1 MKSLINKA
9 TSTLSGIVLFAFGC
23 VMAGLGLAAISML
36 ALFALATMGIAVLAA
51 PFLAMTQTDASVT
64 DEVADA
70 PDATATA

>member
-1 MKSLINKA
+1 MKSLITK
-9 TSTLSGIVLFAFGC
+9 TTTTLSGVVLFAFGC

-51 PFLAMTQTDASVT
+51 PFLAMVQDDKSEA
-64 DEVADA
+64 DETAET